1 MKSSIIIVIGSVM
14 MIVAV
19 VIIVV
24 IRIIRVA
31 MFVINTVNIVISLA
45 VARATLASR
54 GCLGARG
61 TFFGIKSD

>member
-1 MKSSIIIVIGSVM
+1 MKISIIVVIGSVM
-14 MIVAV
+14 MIVVV

-31 MFVINTVNIVISLA
+31 TFVINTVNIVISLA
-45 VARATLASR
+45 IVRATLASR
-54 GCLGARG
+54 GCLSARG